1 MDLARCVVD
10 AVVLEGRSLPRGG
23 QRFVHLHKGKTRPSL
38 ELQGMKTNTRHRAH
52 PLASSPDD
60 EEAASEP
67 IRPSVGTLVD

>member
-1 MDLARCVVD
+1 
-10 AVVLEGRSLPRGG
+10 
-23 QRFVHLHKGKTRPSL
+23 
-38 ELQGMKTNTRHRAH
+38 MKTNTRHRAH